1 MPVDLP
7 RGVHSRRANNYFC
20 AVFADNRDAGTW
32 LVRIAA
38 ISDLHIWGPISNR
51 LINEFNTLREQADVL
66 VIAGDITNNGL
77 LVQAERAATLLQR
90 AQIPIVAVLGNHD
103 RRLPRRRG
111 YIPMLEAAGVTF
123 LNGTT
128 LEIGTDIRVG
138 FAGVQGSGGGF
149 WPHEGP
155 DTIPRRAAQA
165 LAVRGRREAARLDA
179 ALSQLDTDLKIVITH
194 VSPTMTTLGN
204 EPNFKFF
211 LLGSSELARV
221 IDRHDV
227 DLVIHGHVHRGN
239 THGQTPGG
247 TLVRNTA
254 KNVCHEMQYFD
265 AQELLRGQR
274 RHVVEAIA

>member
-1 MPVDLP
+1 
-7 RGVHSRRANNYFC
+7 
-20 AVFADNRDAGTW
+20 
-32 LVRIAA
+32 VRIAS

-51 LINEFNTLREQADVL
+51 LITEFDELHERADVL

-77 LVQAERAATLLQR
+77 LVQAERAATLLER
-90 AQIPIVAVLGNHD
+90 ARVPIVAVLGNHD
-103 RRLPRRRG
+103 RRMPRRRG
-111 YIPMLEAAGVTF
+111 YTIVLERAGVTF

-128 LEIGTDIRVG
+128 VEMGSDIRVG

-155 DTIPRRAAQA
+155 NTIPRRAAQA
-165 LAVRGRREAARLDA
+165 LAVRGRREAARLDL
-179 ALSQLDTDLKIVITH
+179 ALSGLDTDLKIVITH
-194 VSPTMTTLGN
+194 VSPTLTTLGN

-247 TLVRNTA
+247 TTVRNTA
-254 KNVCHEMQYFD
+254 KNVCRRMQYFD
-265 AQELLRGQR
+265 AQELLAER
-274 RHVVEAIA
+274 RAHAIEAIA

>member
-1 MPVDLP
+1 M
-7 RGVHSRRANNYFC
+7 
-20 AVFADNRDAGTW
+20 
-32 LVRIAA
+32 RIAS

-51 LINEFNTLREQADVL
+51 LINEFDALHERADVL

-77 LVQAERAATLLQR
+77 LVQAERAATLLSR
-90 AQIPIVAVLGNHD
+90 AQIPIIAVLGNHD

-111 YIPMLEAAGVTF
+111 YTSVLEAAGVTF

-128 LEIGTDIRVG
+128 FVMEKGLRVG

-165 LAVRGRREAARLDA
+165 LAIRGRREAARLDA
-179 ALSQLDTDLKIVITH
+179 ALATLDTDLKIVVTH
-194 VSPTMTTLGN
+194 VSPTITTLGN
-204 EPNFKFF
+204 EPRIKFF

-227 DLVIHGHVHRGN
+227 DLVIHGHVHRGT
-239 THGQTPGG
+239 THGRTPGG
-247 TLVRNTA
+247 TVVRNTA
-254 KNVCHEMQYFD
+254 KNVCRRMQYFD
-265 AQELLRGQR
+265 AWALLADR
-274 RHVVEAIA
+274 RSQTVEAIA

>member
-1 MPVDLP
+1 M
-7 RGVHSRRANNYFC
+7 
-20 AVFADNRDAGTW
+20 
-32 LVRIAA
+32 RIAA

-51 LINEFNTLREQADVL
+51 LINEFDTLRDRADIL

-77 LVQAERAATLLQR
+77 LVQAERAATLLRR
-90 AQIPIVAVLGNHD
+90 AKVPIVAVLGNHD
-103 RRLPRRRG
+103 RRLPRRRA
-111 YIPMLEAAGVTF
+111 YIPVLEAAGVTF

-128 LEIGTDIRVG
+128 FEFGTDIRVG

-155 DTIPRRAAQA
+155 NTIPRRAAQA
-165 LAVRGRREAARLDA
+165 LAVRGRREATRLDA
-179 ALSQLDTDLKIVITH
+179 ALSRLDTNLKIVITH
-194 VSPTMTTLGN
+194 VSPTITTLGN

-211 LLGSSELARV
+211 LLGNGELARV

-254 KNVCHEMQYFD
+254 KNVCREMQYFD
-265 AQELLRGQR
+265 AKALLRE
-274 RHVVEAIA
+274 RHAQLVEAIA